1 MNFILL
7 KASDGSEKKIEV
19 NSIKDIMK
27 LIHEY
32 QYPIIISDKT
42 YYYNYPTITIYDD
55 YIE

>member
-7 KASDGSEKKIEV
+7 KASGGIEKKIEI
-19 NSIKDIMK
+19 NSVEDIMK

-32 QYPIIISDKT
+32 QYPIIISNET
-42 YYYNYPTITIYDD
+42 YYYNYPTIKIYDD